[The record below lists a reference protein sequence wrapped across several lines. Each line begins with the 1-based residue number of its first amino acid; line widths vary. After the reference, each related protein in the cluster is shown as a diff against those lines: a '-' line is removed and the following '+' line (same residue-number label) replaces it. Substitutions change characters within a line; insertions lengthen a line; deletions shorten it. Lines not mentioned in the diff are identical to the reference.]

1 MKDEEHCEKTMF
13 CAYNS
18 LSLAKKSVIAYVTSV
33 SYRSVTSVIDCRGM
47 NLTLS
52 QSKSPCLDQPIC
64 LPVIVLSFKTRA
76 PLTGFYPLPLGET
89 GEKKKNKSKEK
100 RKRKHTEQTLVLLFT
115 FCWGYR
121 PSSFLYLLQSSI
133 HFHALPFY
141 LLKNKEIKRERYSSY
156 RRKHNYLVF
165 RNQMEAEKVQLM

>member
-1 MKDEEHCEKTMF
+1 MKDEEHYEKTMF

-33 SYRSVTSVIDCRGM
+33 SYRNVTSIIDRRGM
-47 NLTLS
+47 NLILS
-52 QSKSPCLDQPIC
+52 QSKSPCLDWPTC
-64 LPVIVLSFKTRA
+64 LPVIVLSFKPQA

-100 RKRKHTEQTLVLLFT
+100 RKRKHKEQTLVSLFT
-115 FCWGYR
+115 FCWAYR

-141 LLKNKEIKRERYSSY
+141 LLKNKETDKER
-156 RRKHNYLVF
+156 KIFVI
-165 RNQMEAEKVQLM
+165 